1 MIMNFGE
8 VITILKGKVV
18 DPNIGSAKT
27 VKILDALRRQL
38 DFVHSDHNPNSWYQ
52 KFRAIND
59 ELRVLALSED
69 EYEGE

>member
-27 VKILDALRRQL
+27 VKILNALRRQI
-38 DFVHSDHNPNSWYQ
+38 DFVYSDHNPNLWYE
-52 KFRAIND
+52 KFKAIND
-59 ELRVLALSED
+59 ELRALALSNND
-69 EYEGE
+69 E

>member
-27 VKILDALRRQL
+27 VKILNALRRQI
-38 DFVHSDHNPNSWYQ
+38 DFVYSDHNPNLWY
-52 KFRAIND
+52 KEFKAIND
-59 ELRVLALSED
+59 ELRALALSNND
-69 EYEGE
+69 E